1 MPSVKVS
8 SEVFSML
15 VAQARGLDITVKDL
29 TDMIVLGYFGDEEK
43 EEEEEEEESES
54 ESEEEEEEEEEE
66 D

>member
-29 TDMIVLGYFGDEEK
+29 TDMIVLGYFA
-43 EEEEEEEESES
+43 SES
-54 ESEEEEEEEEEE
+54 ESEEEEEEDEEEEEEE